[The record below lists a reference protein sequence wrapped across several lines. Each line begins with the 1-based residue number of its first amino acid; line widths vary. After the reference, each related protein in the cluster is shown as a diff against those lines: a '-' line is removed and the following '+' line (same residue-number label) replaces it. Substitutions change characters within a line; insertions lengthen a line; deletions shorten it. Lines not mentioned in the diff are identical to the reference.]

1 MQKKVWKKPQ
11 KKLRKRKSKIYKEE
25 KDLNKS
31 KKELGEI
38 LFYGSM
44 LQSLCIT
51 ALTASCRWK
60 TNAEASSCLLSADCL
75 QQKLQ
80 GSPKTSTQLKAGSA
94 DPNRTRTWTHRPL
107 CRCKRPSEWSDSDL
121 VFCRTGSTCSLKV
134 LINTVNMGR
143 ESERKI
149 WIHQI

>member
-51 ALTASCRWK
+51 LLWQLLVGEKQTQKPRAACFLLTVSSRSFKALLKQAHSWRLVQLTLTGLKRGHTDLCAGA
-60 TNAEASSCLLSADCL
+60 NARQSD
-75 QQKLQ
+75 Q
-80 GSPKTSTQLKAGSA
+80 TQ
-94 DPNRTRTWTHRPL
+94 TW
-107 CRCKRPSEWSDSDL
+107 C
-121 VFCRTGSTCSLKV
+121 STCSLKV